1 MSEENTVKAPARK
14 AVAKKAVAKKAAQPA
29 VKAVTAKPEAR
40 VTKSTFLSKTTP
52 RKAAAPAVKKTVA
65 NTTAGKKPMVKPAKK
80 SVAKPVTKSVK
91 TTVAKAPQVAKPA
104 VPTKEKVKKAKL
116 VRDSFTMP
124 EVEYQVLS
132 DVKKAFLKSGVSV
145 KKSELLR
152 AGVALIKTM
161 GLSQLNAVIAA
172 LAPIKAGRPK
182 KDK

>member
-1 MSEENTVKAPARK
+1 MSVENTVKAPVKKTAVKK
-14 AVAKKAVAKKAAQPA
+14 AVAKKAVQPA
-29 VKAVTAKPEAR
+29 AKEVAAKSAAP
-40 VTKSTFLSKTTP
+40 VTKSTVAPKTTS
-52 RKAAAPAVKKTVA
+52 RKTVNPAVKKTVA
-65 NTTAGKKPMVKPAKK
+65 NNAAARKP
-80 SVAKPVTKSVK
+80 VAKPATKPVA
-91 TTVAKAPQVAKPA
+91 TTSTKAPQVAKPVA
-104 VPTKEKVKKAKL
+104 PSKEKVKKSKL

-161 GLSQLNAVIAA
+161 ELSRLNAVISA